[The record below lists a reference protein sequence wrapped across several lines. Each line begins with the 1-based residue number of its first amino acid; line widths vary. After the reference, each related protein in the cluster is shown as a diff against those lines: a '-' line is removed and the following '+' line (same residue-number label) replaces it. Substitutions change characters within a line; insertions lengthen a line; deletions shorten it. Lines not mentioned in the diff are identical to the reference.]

1 MAAINKVLLI
11 GNVGKDPEIK
21 TLEGGNKYANITL
34 ATSFTYT
41 DRNGQKREETE
52 WHSVVTYGKLSDVV
66 EKFVRKGSL
75 LFIDGRLHTRS
86 WDENG
91 KTRYRTEVI
100 ANGIQML
107 NRVDAPVQQSQ
118 PQTQQPEE
126 FDDIP
131 F

>member
-21 TLEGGNKYANITL
+21 MLEGGNKYANITL

-41 DRNGQKREETE
+41 DRSGQKKEETE
-52 WHSVVTYGKLSDVV
+52 WHTVVTYGKLSDVV
-66 EKFVRKGSL
+66 EKFIRKGSL
-75 LFIDGRLHTRS
+75 LFVDGRLHTRS

-107 NRVDAPVQQSQ
+107 NRVDQPVL
-118 PQTQQPEE
+118 QQPDPD
-126 FDDIP
+126 DDIP

>member
-52 WHSVVTYGKLSDVV
+52 WHTVVTYGKLSDVV
-66 EKFVRKGSL
+66 EKFIRKGSL
-75 LFIDGRLHTRS
+75 LFVDGRLHTRS

-107 NRVDAPVQQSQ
+107 NRVDAPGQ
-118 PQTQQPEE
+118 PQQQQDEE
-126 FDDIP
+126 VDDMP

>member
-1 MAAINKVLLI
+1 MASLNKVMLI

-21 TLEGGNKYANITL
+21 VLEGGQKYANITL

-41 DRNGQKREETE
+41 DRSGQKKEETE
-52 WHSVVTYGKLSDVV
+52 WHTVVTYGKLSDVV
-66 EKFVRKGSL
+66 EKFIRKGSL
-75 LFIDGRLHTRS
+75 LFVDGRLHTRS

-107 NRVDAPVQQSQ
+107 NRVDQPVQQQ
-118 PQTQQPEE
+118 PDPD
-126 FDDIP
+126 DDIP